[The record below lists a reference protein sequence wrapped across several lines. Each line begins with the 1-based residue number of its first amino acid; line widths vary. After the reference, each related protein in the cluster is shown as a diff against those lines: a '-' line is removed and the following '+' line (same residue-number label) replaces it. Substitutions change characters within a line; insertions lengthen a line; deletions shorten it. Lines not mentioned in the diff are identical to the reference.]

1 MSGTAKPTSDG
12 EEDLIILCET
22 NQPEQA
28 PAAINKKRMSILKE
42 EKKNKA
48 VPCQFNDYIFTWS
61 VIIFLTL

>member
-1 MSGTAKPTSDG
+1 MSGTAEPTSDG

-48 VPCQFNDYIFTWS
+48 VPCQCNDYIFT
-61 VIIFLTL
+61 